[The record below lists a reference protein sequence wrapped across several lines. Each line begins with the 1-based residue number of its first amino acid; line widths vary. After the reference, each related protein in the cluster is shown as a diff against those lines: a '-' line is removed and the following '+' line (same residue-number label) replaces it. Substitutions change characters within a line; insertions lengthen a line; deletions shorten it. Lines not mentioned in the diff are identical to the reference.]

1 MKKILLGVVSIIILT
16 SIVSQIY
23 FIIETKNDLMNNL
36 ENKGEILSELASFSL
51 EDGIWNYD
59 TDYIENNVTAIMTDP
74 YVAYVKVTD
83 SENKDIH
90 SKGNDSA
97 NFIKFNK
104 KITKDSKHIGNVTIG
119 LTTKYIDNNI
129 RKLIIEQIITII
141 IQILIIS
148 ILIYFFMKII
158 TKPIH
163 SLQKIASSLTIGDVN
178 CDIEKIP
185 NDEIGQLALSFK
197 AMIKSIKEQAEFAEK
212 LAEGDMN
219 NEIIPRSENDIL
231 GISMKSVSNTLKLLV
246 DETSYLTSAGIN
258 GDWNTRGNS
267 SKFSGGYK
275 DIINGINSTIDSII
289 MPIKESLEVL
299 DEFSNGNLN
308 VYVKG
313 NYNGDHSKLKNTLN
327 TAISSIKVYTDE
339 IEYILNQISKGN
351 LNVSITNDYYG
362 NYIKIKD
369 SLNLIIDSLNK
380 AFQNIYESTN
390 YVTAGA
396 KEVSNGSQLLAE
408 NTNIQTD
415 VVEKISSR
423 ISDIKAQAI
432 QNTEKAKD
440 SKNLANTEK
449 QSADMVNNKMKLLLN
464 AVNEIGNTSK
474 NISKI
479 IKVIDDISFQTNILA
494 LNAAIEA
501 AKAGIYGKGFA
512 VVANEVRTLS
522 IKSSKAAK
530 ETAEH
535 IEESINKIN
544 IGSNLSEETAS
555 TMNEILKIV
564 SDTLELANDISFAS
578 DEQSSK
584 IIQINKNIDQL
595 NTSIQSNSSTAA
607 ESAATSQELLSQ
619 TESLNNILL
628 QFKFKDTPLKIKS

>member
-1 MKKILLGVVSIIILT
+1 VQELTVIGILEEIQVSFP
-16 SIVSQIY
+16 V
-23 FIIETKNDLMNNL
+23 
-36 ENKGEILSELASFSL
+36 
-51 EDGIWNYD
+51 
-59 TDYIENNVTAIMTDP
+59 
-74 YVAYVKVTD
+74 
-83 SENKDIH
+83 
-90 SKGNDSA
+90 
-97 NFIKFNK
+97 
-104 KITKDSKHIGNVTIG
+104 
-119 LTTKYIDNNI
+119 
-129 RKLIIEQIITII
+129 
-141 IQILIIS
+141 
-148 ILIYFFMKII
+148 
-158 TKPIH
+158 
-163 SLQKIASSLTIGDVN
+163 
-178 CDIEKIP
+178 
-185 NDEIGQLALSFK
+185 
-197 AMIKSIKEQAEFAEK
+197 
-212 LAEGDMN
+212 
-219 NEIIPRSENDIL
+219 
-231 GISMKSVSNTLKLLV
+231 
-246 DETSYLTSAGIN
+246 
-258 GDWNTRGNS
+258 
-267 SKFSGGYK
+267 GYK

>member
-267 SKFSGGYK
+267 SKFSGG
-275 DIINGINSTIDSII
+275 
-289 MPIKESLEVL
+289 L
-299 DEFSNGNLN
+299 
-308 VYVKG
+308 
-313 NYNGDHSKLKNTLN
+313 
-327 TAISSIKVYTDE
+327 
-339 IEYILNQISKGN
+339 
-351 LNVSITNDYYG
+351 
-362 NYIKIKD
+362 
-369 SLNLIIDSLNK
+369 
-380 AFQNIYESTN
+380 
-390 YVTAGA
+390 
-396 KEVSNGSQLLAE
+396 
-408 NTNIQTD
+408 
-415 VVEKISSR
+415 
-423 ISDIKAQAI
+423 
-432 QNTEKAKD
+432 
-440 SKNLANTEK
+440 
-449 QSADMVNNKMKLLLN
+449 
-464 AVNEIGNTSK
+464 
-474 NISKI
+474 
-479 IKVIDDISFQTNILA
+479 
-494 LNAAIEA
+494 
-501 AKAGIYGKGFA
+501 
-512 VVANEVRTLS
+512 
-522 IKSSKAAK
+522 
-530 ETAEH
+530 
-535 IEESINKIN
+535 
-544 IGSNLSEETAS
+544 
-555 TMNEILKIV
+555 
-564 SDTLELANDISFAS
+564 
-578 DEQSSK
+578 
-584 IIQINKNIDQL
+584 
-595 NTSIQSNSSTAA
+595 
-607 ESAATSQELLSQ
+607 
-619 TESLNNILL
+619 
-628 QFKFKDTPLKIKS
+628 